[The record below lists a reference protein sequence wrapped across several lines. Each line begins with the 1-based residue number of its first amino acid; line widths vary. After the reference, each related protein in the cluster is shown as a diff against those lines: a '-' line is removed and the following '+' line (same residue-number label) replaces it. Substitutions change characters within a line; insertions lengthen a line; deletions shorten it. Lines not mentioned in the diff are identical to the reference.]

1 MNDVYRKKNKKRF
14 TAELRQ
20 RGEREGSYK
29 LFWTLY
35 FQKHKV
41 SEIETT
47 WLAQTLHHVQ
57 VIPEPEKKG
66 EIFSGNKAILLLKIL
81 S

>member
-1 MNDVYRKKNKKRF
+1 MMFTEKKTKKDSLQLQTVLDF
-14 TAELRQ
+14 LC
-20 RGEREGSYK
+20 
-29 LFWTLY
+29 